1 MVWNFTLLD
10 ESTNRSYRNAIFP
23 AKRRTI
29 MGKEQGVYYPPPTF
43 NKDKNFEE
51 PKECMAKSAFIP
63 PCTKQA
69 FMKYYSPT
77 SGSMV
82 AWTRTDAEAY
92 RKNIYRTLSKNFK
105 VKDYVPNT
113 I

>member
-1 MVWNFTLLD
+1 MKV
-10 ESTNRSYRNAIFP
+10 RI
-23 AKRRTI
+23 
-29 MGKEQGVYYPPPTF
+29 
-43 NKDKNFEE
+43 EE
-51 PKECMAKSAFIP
+51 PMVIHNMGTPKERRAKSAFIP
-63 PCTKQA
+63 PCTKQT

-92 RKNIYRTLSKNFK
+92 LKNIYRTLSQKFK
-105 VKDYVPNT
+105 VKEYVPNS